1 MTKGTPYMVF
11 IADTTVQAAQTPP
24 DDLVSVD
31 RMEVRGRRER
41 VDVWALPDP
50 PDHGS
55 GAKNE

>member
-1 MTKGTPYMVF
+1 MVF
-11 IADTTVQAAQTPP
+11 VSGTTVSAALDPP

-50 PDHGS
+50 PIPDYGN